1 MKVGFIGVG
10 VMGWP
15 MSANLLKG
23 GHDLTVFDV
32 DRERAARFVK
42 EVGGRAAASIA
53 EVADNEVVVTM
64 LPTSQVVRQAL
75 TEDED
80 GGFLK
85 AIKPGLIVVDMSSS
99 EPGDTVLLGPLLAER
114 GAVLIDAPVSGA
126 LPRAITG
133 KLAIMIGGEDEAA
146 IEKASPV
153 LLSMG
158 DRLFR
163 TGPLGS
169 GHAMKA
175 LNNYVAAAGLA
186 AASEA
191 LLIGQRFGL
200 AGETMVDI
208 LNVSTGKNFA
218 TEWLIKQQILP
229 KTFSG
234 SFTLALMAKDV
245 KIAADL
251 GEAMHLDAPVSRLV
265 RDRFAMARDKLGA
278 SRDNSAAILAWDE
291 DLGSAELGPGES
303 GA

>member
-1 MKVGFIGVG
+1 MKVGFIGIG

-15 MSANLLKG
+15 MSANLIKG
-23 GHDLTVFDV
+23 GHDVKVFDV
-32 DRERAARFVK
+32 DQARAAKFVK
-42 EVGGRAAASIA
+42 EVGGRVAASLA

-64 LPTSQVVRQAL
+64 LPTSKIVRQAL
-75 TEDED
+75 LEDE
-80 GGFLK
+80 GGAFAK
-85 AIKPGLIVVDMSSS
+85 AIKPGMIVVDMSSS
-99 EPGDTVLLGPLLAER
+99 EPGDTVELGPKLAKR
-114 GAVLIDAPVSGA
+114 GAILIDAPVSGA

-133 KLAIMIGGEDEAA
+133 ELAIMIGGVDEAA
-146 IEKASPV
+146 IEKVSPV

-158 DRLFR
+158 KQLFR

-208 LNVSTGKNFA
+208 LNVSTGRNFA
-218 TEWLIKQQILP
+218 TQHLIKQQILP
-229 KTFSG
+229 GTFSG

-251 GEAMHLDAPVSRLV
+251 GEAMKLDAPVSRLV
-265 RDRFAMARDKLGA
+265 SDRFAQARDKLGGG
-278 SRDNSAAILAWDE
+278 RDNSAAILAWDE
-291 DLGSAELGPGES
+291 DLG
-303 GA
+303 